1 MLVIVEGPDGSGK
14 STLCENLK
22 KKGYKVLRR
31 ERSAKNFTYLEFKD
45 LQRDKQVYVIDRAI
59 LTPWA
64 YRVLDGAN
72 LNRDDFW
79 IIEAI
84 MLLQRSPIIY
94 CNCPNSF
101 EYSMNRGEDNITN
114 EKVSKKLRDIYE
126 FIIKT
131 LKLYNITTIF
141 EYNFEEQSVEDVINF
156 IKEVQ

>member
-45 LQRDKQVYVIDRAI
+45 LQHDKQVYVIDRAI

-84 MLLQRSPIIY
+84 MLLQNSPIIY